1 MVLEDGDLL
10 IGEEDFEDDLE
21 EDEELEEGELWSYG
35 FMGML
40 TLSTS

>member
-21 EDEELEEGELWSYG
+21 EDEELEEGELTNLLPSRR
-35 FMGML
+35 
-40 TLSTS
+40 S